1 MNYRHGFHAGNFAD
15 VFKHAMLT
23 RILVYLTR
31 KDAPLRYIDTHAGA
45 GRYDLA
51 SDAAKRSPEWRDGVA
66 RIVKA
71 RPPAEVAALLRPYL
85 DAVGSC
91 DDEGKPASYPGSPA
105 LAQSLLR
112 PQDRLALC
120 ETHAEERAALI
131 AALGRDRRLSIV
143 ATDGY
148 VALNAYVPP
157 KERRGLALID
167 PPFEEPDESAR
178 VEAALA
184 NALKKW
190 PRGTYALWRPIKA
203 SLDDAR
209 FLNAIAALGAP
220 EHPAAR
226 TRRRRRRARRPFAE
240 PAQPNGAPGRQSAV
254 RTHRGSAR
262 PHAVAGADAEA
273 RRGRRIRLPMADAAR
288 VGPSARGDVRPPAR
302 RGQAID
308 GVREV
313 ISVRRADPQRRLRV
327 PCSKRIRRQPSRSS
341 DSRRRSTSSERRSSA
356 VAGSSRQ
363 DAPAPSPA
371 RRCLSRW
378 RLVWRPSRR
387 PG

>member
-15 VFKHAMLT
+15 VFKHATLT

-112 PQDRLALC
+112 PQDRLALS

-184 NALKKW
+184 GALTKW
-190 PRGTYALWRPIKA
+190 PRGTYALWRPIKT

-220 EHPAAR
+220 NILRLELDVGAV
-226 TRRRRRRARRPFAE
+226 
-240 PAQPNGAPGRQSAV
+240 APGAHSPNPLS
-254 RTHRGSAR
+254 RTGLLVVN
-262 PHAVAGADAEA
+262 PPFELITEA
-273 RRGRRIRLPMADAAR
+273 RVLMPWLAQALKRAAGGGF
-288 VGPSARGDVRPPAR
+288 VCQWLTPPA
-302 RGQAID
+302 
-308 GVREV
+308 
-313 ISVRRADPQRRLRV
+313 
-327 PCSKRIRRQPSRSS
+327 
-341 DSRRRSTSSERRSSA
+341 
-356 VAGSSRQ
+356 
-363 DAPAPSPA
+363 
-371 RRCLSRW
+371 
-378 RLVWRPSRR
+378 
-387 PG
+387 

>member
-15 VFKHAMLT
+15 VFKHAMLA

-51 SDAAKRSPEWRDGVA
+51 SEAAKRSPEWRDGVG

-85 DAVGSC
+85 DSVGPC
-91 DDEGKPASYPGSPA
+91 DDDGRPASYPGSPA

-120 ETHAEERAALI
+120 EAHPEERAALVT
-131 AALGRDRRLSIV
+131 ALGRDRRLSIV

-157 KERRGLALID
+157 KERRGLVLID

-184 NALKKW
+184 GALTKW

-203 SLDDAR
+203 SLEDAR
-209 FLNAIAALGAP
+209 FLNAVAALGAP
-220 EHPAAR
+220 NILRLELDVGAV
-226 TRRRRRRARRPFAE
+226 
-240 PAQPNGAPGRQSAV
+240 APGAHSPSPLS
-254 RTHRGSAR
+254 RTGLLVVN
-262 PHAVAGADAEA
+262 PPFELIEEA
-273 RRGRRIRLPMADAAR
+273 RVLMPWLAQALKRAAGGGF
-288 VGPSARGDVRPPAR
+288 VCQWLTPPA
-302 RGQAID
+302 
-308 GVREV
+308 
-313 ISVRRADPQRRLRV
+313 
-327 PCSKRIRRQPSRSS
+327 
-341 DSRRRSTSSERRSSA
+341 
-356 VAGSSRQ
+356 
-363 DAPAPSPA
+363 
-371 RRCLSRW
+371 
-378 RLVWRPSRR
+378 
-387 PG
+387 

>member
-15 VFKHAMLT
+15 VFKHAMLA

-51 SDAAKRSPEWRDGVA
+51 GDAAKRSPEWRDGVA

-71 RPPAEVAALLRPYL
+71 RPPADVATLLRPYL
-85 DAVGSC
+85 DAVGPC
-91 DDEGKPASYPGSPA
+91 DDDGRPASYPGSPA

-120 ETHAEERAALI
+120 EAHPEERAALL

-157 KERRGLALID
+157 KERRGLVLID

-184 NALKKW
+184 NALTKW
-190 PRGTYALWRPIKA
+190 PRGTYALWRPIKT

-220 EHPAAR
+220 NILRLELDVGAV
-226 TRRRRRRARRPFAE
+226 
-240 PAQPNGAPGRQSAV
+240 APGAHSPNPLS
-254 RTHRGSAR
+254 RTGLLIVN
-262 PHAVAGADAEA
+262 PPFEFIEEA
-273 RRGRRIRLPMADAAR
+273 RVLMPWLAQALKRAAGGGF
-288 VGPSARGDVRPPAR
+288 VCQWLTPPA
-302 RGQAID
+302 
-308 GVREV
+308 
-313 ISVRRADPQRRLRV
+313 
-327 PCSKRIRRQPSRSS
+327 
-341 DSRRRSTSSERRSSA
+341 
-356 VAGSSRQ
+356 
-363 DAPAPSPA
+363 
-371 RRCLSRW
+371 
-378 RLVWRPSRR
+378 
-387 PG
+387 

>member
-15 VFKHAMLT
+15 VFKHATLA

-51 SDAAKRSPEWRDGVA
+51 GEAAKRSPEWRDGVA

-71 RPPAEVAALLRPYL
+71 RPPVEVAALLRPYL
-85 DAVGSC
+85 DALGPC
-91 DDEGKPASYPGSPA
+91 DDEGRPASYPGSPA
-105 LAQSLLR
+105 LAQTLLR
-112 PQDRLALC
+112 PQDRLALS
-120 ETHAEERAALI
+120 EAHPEERAALI

-157 KERRGLALID
+157 KERRGLVLID

-184 NALKKW
+184 NALTKW

-203 SLDDAR
+203 SLEDAR

-220 EHPAAR
+220 NILRLELDVGAV
-226 TRRRRRRARRPFAE
+226 
-240 PAQPNGAPGRQSAV
+240 APGAHSPNPL
-254 RTHRGSAR
+254 RG
-262 PHAVAGADAEA
+262 AGLLIVNPPFELIAEA
-273 RRGRRIRLPMADAAR
+273 RVLMPWLAQALKRAAGGGF
-288 VGPSARGDVRPPAR
+288 VCQWLTPPA
-302 RGQAID
+302 
-308 GVREV
+308 
-313 ISVRRADPQRRLRV
+313 
-327 PCSKRIRRQPSRSS
+327 
-341 DSRRRSTSSERRSSA
+341 
-356 VAGSSRQ
+356 
-363 DAPAPSPA
+363 
-371 RRCLSRW
+371 
-378 RLVWRPSRR
+378 
-387 PG
+387 